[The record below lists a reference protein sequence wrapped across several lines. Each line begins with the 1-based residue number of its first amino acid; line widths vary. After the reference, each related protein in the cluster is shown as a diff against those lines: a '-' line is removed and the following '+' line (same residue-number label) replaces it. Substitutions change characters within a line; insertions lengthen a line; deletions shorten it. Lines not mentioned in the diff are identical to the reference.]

1 MPQTAPRTYWRDRI
15 IAATMHANI
24 PGPTEM
30 ATSQAS
36 DGPFIRKVLIV
47 FALAGLAALAWT
59 LSDLLLLI
67 FASVI
72 VAVVLRAVGNLIRR
86 ALPVGDSLAV
96 VLALVSILVLLG
108 LVIFLFGA
116 TLAAQTSELIGRLP
130 AAWTGV
136 KNLLAGYGWGE
147 DILKQIE
154 GLGAYAGQFAAQVP
168 LVALGIAGVIANV
181 GLALVGGVML
191 AMEPRAYRDG
201 TLLLVPRPARA
212 NAARAVDATGH
223 ALTGWLAAQ
232 LISMIVIGTL
242 TGLGLWIAGVPS
254 ALGLGLFA
262 GLAQF
267 IPVVGPV
274 VSAIPG
280 LMISATTDWSTFGW
294 AALVYVGVQQ
304 IEGNLVTPYV
314 QKHIAGIPMA
324 LALFSIVA
332 FGILF
337 GPLGV
342 ILATPLTLVALVL
355 VKSLY
360 LRDALGEKVYLPGE
374 PRPADRKP
382 AKG

>member
-1 MPQTAPRTYWRDRI
+1 MAQTV
-15 IAATMHANI
+15 N
-24 PGPTEM
+24 GG
-30 ATSQAS
+30 
-36 DGPFIRKVLIV
+36 DGPFVRKVLIV
-47 FALAGLAALAWT
+47 FALAALAALAWT

-67 FASVI
+67 FSSII
-72 VAVVLRAVGNLIRR
+72 VAVVLRAVGNFIRR
-86 ALPVGDSLAV
+86 ALPVGESFSVALALIAILAV
-96 VLALVSILVLLG
+96 LG
-108 LVIFLFGA
+108 LVVFLFGA

-130 AAWTGV
+130 AAWQGIKT
-136 KNLLAGYGWGE
+136 LLAGYGWGE
-147 DILKQIE
+147 DLLKQIE
-154 GLGAYAGQFAAQVP
+154 SLGEYAGQFAAQVP
-168 LVALGIAGVIANV
+168 LVALGIAGVIANI
-181 GLALVGGVML
+181 GLAVVGGVML
-191 AMEPRAYRDG
+191 ALEPKAYRDG
-201 TLLLVPRPARA
+201 TLLLVPKAARP

-242 TGLGLWIAGVPS
+242 TGIGLWIAGVPS

-267 IPVVGPV
+267 IPVVGPI

-280 LMISATTDWSTFGW
+280 LMISATTDWATFGW

-332 FGILF
+332 FGVLF

-360 LRDALGEKVYLPGE
+360 LRDALGETVRLPGE
-374 PRPADRKP
+374 PQPAAKTGKRPRS
-382 AKG
+382 

>member
-1 MPQTAPRTYWRDRI
+1 MAAAQTGD
-15 IAATMHANI
+15 
-24 PGPTEM
+24 
-30 ATSQAS
+30 
-36 DGPFIRKVLIV
+36 DKFVRKVLTV
-47 FALAGLAALAWT
+47 FALAALAALIWT

-67 FASVI
+67 FAAI
-72 VAVVLRAVGNLIRR
+72 IIAVVLRAVGNLIRKV
-86 ALPVGDSLAV
+86 LPVGETLSV
-96 VLALVSILVLLG
+96 VLALVAILGILS

-130 AAWTGV
+130 TAWAGL
-136 KNLLAGYGWGE
+136 KNLLSDTSWGG
-147 DILKQIE
+147 DLMKQME
-154 GLGAYAGQFAAQVP
+154 GLGDYAGQFAAQVP
-168 LVALGIAGVIANV
+168 LVALGVAGVIANV

-191 AMEPRAYRDG
+191 ATEPKAYRDG
-201 TLLLVPRPARA
+201 TLLLVPKAARA
-212 NAARAVDATGH
+212 SAARAVDATGH

-232 LISMIVIGTL
+232 LISMIVIGVL
-242 TGLGLWIAGVPS
+242 TGVGLWIAGVPS

-280 LMISATTDWSTFGW
+280 LMISATTDWNTFAW
-294 AALVYVGVQQ
+294 AAVVYVGVQQ

-332 FGILF
+332 FGVLF

-360 LRDALGEKVYLPGE
+360 LRDALGEKVHLPGE
-374 PRPADRKP
+374 PPLTDPKP
-382 AKG
+382 TPKR

>member
-1 MPQTAPRTYWRDRI
+1 MRESYSGGLVQM
-15 IAATMHANI
+15 AA
-24 PGPTEM
+24 
-30 ATSQAS
+30 QVS
-36 DGPFIRKVLIV
+36 DERFVRKVLIV
-47 FALAGLAALAWT
+47 FGLGALAALAYT

-67 FASVI
+67 FAAII
-72 VAVVLRAVGNLIRR
+72 VAAVLRAVGDLMRR
-86 ALPVGDSLAV
+86 ALPVGEKVSV
-96 VLALVSILVLLG
+96 ILALIAILAILG
-108 LVIFLFGA
+108 LVVFLFGS

-130 AAWTGV
+130 AAWEGV
-136 KNLLAGYGWGE
+136 KNLLAGYGWGA
-147 DILKQIE
+147 DLLRQMDS
-154 GLGAYAGQFAAQVP
+154 LGAYVGEFATQVP
-168 LVALGIAGVIANV
+168 LVALGVAGVIANV
-181 GLALVGGVML
+181 GLVLVGGVML
-191 AMEPRAYRDG
+191 AMEPTAYRDG

-212 NAARAVDATGH
+212 GAARAVDATGH

-232 LISMIVIGTL
+232 LVSMSVIGLL
-242 TGLGLWIAGVPS
+242 TGIGLWIVDVPS

-262 GLAQF
+262 GIAQF

-274 VSAIPG
+274 LSAIPG
-280 LMISATTDWSTFGW
+280 LMIAATTDWNTFAW
-294 AALVYVGVQQ
+294 AAIVYVGVQQ

-360 LRDALGEKVYLPGE
+360 LRDTLGEQVHLPGE
-374 PRPADRKP
+374 RQAKPAARPAAKP
-382 AKG
+382 AKPK

>member
-1 MPQTAPRTYWRDRI
+1 M
-15 IAATMHANI
+15 AAQV
-24 PGPTEM
+24 GDEK
-30 ATSQAS
+30 
-36 DGPFIRKVLIV
+36 FVRKVLIV
-47 FALAGLAALAWT
+47 FALGALAALVWT

-67 FASVI
+67 FAAVI

-86 ALPVGDSLAV
+86 ALPVGESFSV
-96 VLALVSILVLLG
+96 VLALFAILAVLA

-130 AAWTGV
+130 AAWAGV
-136 KNLLAGYGWGE
+136 KNLLSQYGWG
-147 DILKQIE
+147 DDLLQQIE
-154 GLGAYAGQFAAQVP
+154 GLGDYAGQFAAQVP
-168 LVALGIAGVIANV
+168 LVALGLAGIIANI

-191 AMEPRAYRDG
+191 AVEPKAYRDG
-201 TLLLVPRPARA
+201 TLLLVPKTARP
-212 NAARAVDATGH
+212 NAKRAVDATGH

-232 LISMIVIGTL
+232 LVSMIVIGVL
-242 TGLGLWIAGVPS
+242 TGVGLWIAGVPS

-267 IPVVGPV
+267 VPVVGPV

-332 FGILF
+332 FGVLF

-342 ILATPLTLVALVL
+342 ILATPLTLVVLVL

-360 LRDALGEKVYLPGE
+360 LRDMLGEKVHLPGE
-374 PRPADRKP
+374 PQPAP
-382 AKG
+382 APATKGKSA